1 MIIER
6 LKQQNA
12 TKIAELRE
20 KTSIYIESLESALME
35 LRITKDREIESLNMQ
50 INDIESSQINSF
62 VKGDDLDDF
71 LLGIFSTKIASIEE
85 GKEKLMKAVGYI
97 KKLKSALE

>member
-1 MIIER
+1 
-6 LKQQNA
+6 
-12 TKIAELRE
+12 
-20 KTSIYIESLESALME
+20 
-35 LRITKDREIESLNMQ
+35 MQ

-85 GKEKLMKAVGYI
+85 GKEKLMKAVNYI

>member
-1 MIIER
+1 M
-6 LKQQNA
+6 
-12 TKIAELRE
+12 
-20 KTSIYIESLESALME
+20 YIESLESAIIE
-35 LRITKDREIESLNMQ
+35 LKITKDREIEALNMQ

-71 LLGIFSTKIASIEE
+71 LLGIFSTKIISIEE
-85 GKEKLMKAVGYI
+85 GKEKLMKAVSFI

>member
-1 MIIER
+1 
-6 LKQQNA
+6 
-12 TKIAELRE
+12 
-20 KTSIYIESLESALME
+20 
-35 LRITKDREIESLNMQ
+35 MQ

-71 LLGIFSTKIASIEE
+71 LLGIFSTKIGSIEE

>member
-1 MIIER
+1 
-6 LKQQNA
+6 
-12 TKIAELRE
+12 
-20 KTSIYIESLESALME
+20 
-35 LRITKDREIESLNMQ
+35 MQ

-71 LLGIFSTKIASIEE
+71 LLGIFSTKIGSIEE

-97 KKLKSALE
+97 KKLKSALEQCRREANQEIMSRMYSEKMKL

>member
-1 MIIER
+1 
-6 LKQQNA
+6 
-12 TKIAELRE
+12 
-20 KTSIYIESLESALME
+20 
-35 LRITKDREIESLNMQ
+35 MQ

-71 LLGIFSTKIASIEE
+71 LLGIFSTKLVSIEE
-85 GKEKLMKAVGYI
+85 GKEKLMKAVNYI